1 MITITELEDEIIKN
15 KEAANIF
22 IEKINDKKNE
32 IHEKMKHPLDKITY
46 NEAKELL
53 IACDAAIRI
62 IEIMLIRINNK

>member
-1 MITITELEDEIIKN
+1 MITITELEDEIIK
-15 KEAANIF
+15 KKKAANIF
-22 IEKINDKKNE
+22 IEKINE
-32 IHEKMKHPLDKITY
+32 IHEKMKHPLDKVTY

>member
-32 IHEKMKHPLDKITY
+32 IHEKM
-46 NEAKELL
+46 
-53 IACDAAIRI
+53 
-62 IEIMLIRINNK
+62 

>member
-15 KEAANIF
+15 KKSANIF

-32 IHEKMKHPLDKITY
+32 IHEKMKKPLDKVTY

-53 IACDAAIRI
+53 IACDAAIKV
-62 IEIMLIRINNK
+62 IEIMVIRLNRG

>member
-32 IHEKMKHPLDKITY
+32 IHEKMKHPLDKVTY
-46 NEAKELL
+46 NENLL
-53 IACDAAIRI
+53 FVIRGVFP
-62 IEIMLIRINNK
+62 LI